1 MAKMFGLCKIT
12 LDIPKQIWYSTNM
25 TVYRIQ
31 SKQDRTRGVYDVG
44 QKLRV
49 RPNAVKRLHI
59 AHDFGDDKNHP
70 SPREDFHRQIKSDEY
85 SGCATAA
92 SLLRWFKGFIPD
104 LLRAGY
110 EIVMLRNVTIT
121 AVGEYQVLF
130 KWNDND

>member
-1 MAKMFGLCKIT
+1 
-12 LDIPKQIWYSTNM
+12 M

-31 SKQDRTRGVYDVG
+31 SKQDRTHGAYDVG
-44 QKLRV
+44 RKLNI
-49 RPNAVKRLHI
+49 RPNVVKRMHK
-59 AHDFGDDKNHP
+59 AHDFGFQHDDVDMHP
-70 SPREDFHRQIKSDEY
+70 SPREDFGRQIKSDEY

-110 EIVMLRNVTIT
+110 EIVALHDVMIT

-130 KWNDND
+130 KWND